1 MKVSYGM
8 ADPTMIYLGMKRI
21 ENRNLTDPEEIEKA
35 LRLGN
40 YIKKGAWLSSQ
51 WAFTYVDT
59 ETLALYSLRKY
70 RHLKKMYP
78 DLEPHPVPLSSI
90 APDLKS

>member
-1 MKVSYGM
+1 MVYSC
-8 ADPTMIYLGMKRI
+8 TKRL

-40 YIKKGAWLSSQ
+40 YIKKGAWVSIQFSI
-51 WAFTYVDT
+51 AHVGT

-78 DLEPHPVPLSSI
+78 DLEPHQPAPLSSVTQ
-90 APDLKS
+90 DLKS